1 MLPSPN
7 VLASQGY
14 VPQQMPIS
22 SAYAPTWPPQEPQL
36 SPNAIKHRDLI
47 IAGEGQSVVI
57 DDWSMLTG
65 ARRVTAD
72 ARGATTLIVDDTAAK
87 KDASATLIS
96 EFLRSLSLHSRWVY
110 ANEFP

>member
-1 MLPSPN
+1 
-7 VLASQGY
+7 
-14 VPQQMPIS
+14 MPIS

-65 ARRVTAD
+65 ARRVTTN

-87 KDASATLIS
+87 KVRRATRWPSTMAGWYMVQHAEAEVRPNNSPLNQPVS
-96 EFLRSLSLHSRWVY
+96 EFAATS
-110 ANEFP
+110 